1 MATVPVYGYI
11 VETPGYCGGKP
22 RIDGHRIK
30 VQHVAIWHDQM
41 GMSPEDILRSYPQL
55 SLAKVRAALSY
66 YYDNKEKIDAAIRED
81 EEFIEQL
88 ERTTPSKLPSNFLII
103 DVSSDTTSTRIV
115 HE

>member
-30 VQHVAIWHDQM
+30 VQHVAIWHNQM

-55 SLAKVRAALSY
+55 SLAKIHAALSY
-66 YYDNKEKIDAAIRED
+66 YYDNKDKIDAQMKED
-81 EEFIEQL
+81 EEFVEQL
-88 ERTTPSKLPSNFLII
+88 EKEIPSRLPKHLLESKA
-103 DVSSDTTSTRIV
+103 DGA
-115 HE
+115 